1 MKTNIQDMIVA
12 LKKQEADENNYTKSK
27 YAFKTLEKSM
37 KYYKGTVREKEKVQ
51 LICSVGEG

>member
-1 MKTNIQDMIVA
+1 MKTNLQDMIVA

-37 KYYKGTVREKEKVQ
+37 KYYKGTVREKEKV
-51 LICSVGEG
+51 

>member
-1 MKTNIQDMIVA
+1 MIVA